1 MKSMMK
7 KSLFLTL
14 AIASACGSAFAQTQP
29 TIYGSVIFGH
39 GWEDMGSEAP
49 FGIYSLPANDA
60 TQMKSVKLDDN
71 LSAFGGGVYVDGRY
85 YMVDYSPYDYDGTV
99 SFRVY
104 DVDAGWRLIEERHLA
119 TYSSVAS
126 DLAYDPTTD
135 RVYGCFRESA
145 TTNGYFFGTL
155 NTITGFSSKIADL
168 KQELIALAATK
179 DGRLYGISIYGMLY
193 SVDKTTGALTEIGQT
208 GKTVKYAQS
217 ATFDYPSGRML
228 WAMTPHY
235 THESPEICEVNL
247 TDGTVTT
254 LTTIPDRYEFTGIYT
269 TGSYADD
276 NAPARPASLKASLT
290 GTSLTG
296 KALIAMPDRTAGG
309 GKLASSLGYKLWMDG
324 ELLKEGQ
331 AQAGSDVEAALT
343 LTRGMHHM
351 KAVATNSAGRSQFA
365 YCDLWA
371 GSDVVNAVS
380 PKAVMKDAQTV
391 SVSWTAP
398 QRGNHDGYFDPSLV
412 TYTVT
417 RQPDAKVVYDGSATS
432 FDDKEVADLQMGYYY
447 YEVAAKV
454 AGEYGDKVRTNVVQV
469 GSALKLPYDQPF
481 NDEVAAKT
489 MTVIDA
495 NEDDE
500 TWQFFGDCF
509 ICGVSQE
516 GLDDDDWLVTPA
528 FNLSKDSVYQVSMD
542 VKAEEGYSETVAVAA
557 GQKAEAASLTQ
568 TVFAPT
574 KVDNVN
580 YRTLS
585 AVFAPKHD
593 GACHIGVHAL
603 SLYAEGSYLYLDNL
617 KVKCI
622 GSVKCPGAVTEAK
635 AEPVGASTDR
645 KVEISFKAPVV
656 NMGGETLTANLKH
669 ITVKRL
675 TDNKVV
681 ETFSNII
688 PGDICQMTD
697 TPSADGTVS
706 YEIMAENA
714 VGKGETVTV
723 STYVGLDQPGA
734 VENLRISSTNE
745 GQVTASWDAP
755 SKGKHGGLIDKAS
768 LKYNIANVDGSSLKS
783 TTVSE
788 PSFSEQM
795 TMTGDEQRLAWY
807 VITPRTQQGKGIAA
821 STDTIF
827 VGKPYAVP
835 YAESFAKR
843 SMQRGPWY
851 GSMSALA
858 EWNIMQYGTYA
869 DAADLDNGFIAFS
882 TVTTGAS
889 SDFIGPKITLKD
901 THNPRLSFYVW
912 NMKRSIHHL
921 RVALRTPDGKRHQL
935 DDILPNDFDGEDND
949 GRWLKYSYSLSGLR
963 SYEYVQLIFTGV
975 GGNTEDLTSIVPLY
989 VDQINVDDPLSFNLT
1004 MGDVSAMIDKVSVGD
1019 DVTVFANISNTGDR
1033 DAADFDICL
1042 YCGETLVGKTHV
1054 DELAAGQ
1061 NTDVELKDAPN
1072 SDAALSSLYH
1082 AEIAWNSDEDASD
1095 NVSKNVVVTVLPGR
1109 PFVKDAKAEA
1119 ADDMQSVALSW
1130 SEPEGISNGAEA
1142 EDVVEDF
1149 ESYVPFTISHFGE
1162 WTLMDIDGASTLGI
1176 QDGSGDFVQYD
1187 NVEAPMAFQVFNPS
1201 AVSLSPLYFPTHSGK
1216 QVAAAF
1222 SAGRYTANDDWL
1234 ISPEVDGAQTIT
1246 FWACSPNN
1254 NYYGTQEQMEVLCS
1268 VEGKSI
1274 GSFKKV
1280 GSTITVP
1287 GQWTQYSADLP
1298 DGARYFALRCT
1309 SKDQYILFID
1319 DIRYRKAGTAL
1330 KLLGYN
1336 VYRDGTRLN
1345 ASPVTETKYTDNRSV
1360 DTDVTYSVKAVYN
1373 TGESRAANAVWDA
1386 ASGIIGVGEDNGSA
1400 QVRIYDLSGR
1410 QMPLG
1415 ASLKKGVY
1423 VVRDNGKTRKICIK

>member
-1 MKSMMK
+1 MK

-49 FGIYSLPANDA
+49 IGIYSLPANDA

-104 DVDAGWRLIEERHLA
+104 DVDAGWRLVEERHLA

-168 KQELIALAATK
+168 KQELIALAAMK

-247 TDGTVTT
+247 ADGTVTT

-276 NAPARPASLKASLT
+276 NAPARPTSLKASLT

-309 GKLASSLGYKLWMDG
+309 KLASSLGYKLWMDG
-324 ELLKEGQ
+324 ELLKEGTS
-331 AQAGSDVEAALT
+331 QAGADVEAALT

-365 YCDLWA
+365 YCDFWA

-398 QRGNHDGYFDPSLV
+398 QRGNHGGYFDPSLV

-417 RQPDAKVVYDGSATS
+417 RQPDTKVVYEGCATS

-516 GLDDDDWLVTPA
+516 GLDYDDWLVTPA

-542 VKAEEGYSETVAVAA
+542 VKAEEGYCETVAVAA

-568 TVFAPT
+568 TVLAPT
-574 KVDNVN
+574 KVDNIN

-593 GACHIGVHAL
+593 GTCHIGVHAL

-645 KVEISFKAPVV
+645 KVAISFKAPML
-656 NMGGETLTANLKH
+656 NMGGEALTANLKH

-688 PGDICQMTD
+688 PGDLCELTD
-697 TPSADGTVS
+697 NPSADGTVS
-706 YEIMAENA
+706 YEITAENA

-723 STYVGLDQPGA
+723 STYVGLDQPAA
-734 VENLRISSTNE
+734 VENLKISSTDD
-745 GQVTASWDAP
+745 GQVTASWNAP

-795 TMTGDEQRLAWY
+795 TMKGDEQRLAWY

-901 THNPRLSFYVW
+901 THNPRLTFYVW
-912 NMKRSIHHL
+912 NMKRSVHHL

-949 GRWLKYSYSLSGLR
+949 GRWLKYSYSLSDLR

-1019 DVTVFANISNTGDR
+1019 DVTVFANISNTGDK
-1033 DAADFDICL
+1033 DAADFDVCL
-1042 YCGETLVGKTHV
+1042 YRGETLVGKTHV

-1072 SDAALSSLYH
+1072 SDASLSSLYH
-1082 AEIAWNSDEDASD
+1082 AEIAWDSDEDASD

-1119 ADDMQSVALSW
+1119 ADGMQSVALSW

-1142 EDVVEDF
+1142 EEVVEDF

-1268 VEGKSI
+1268 TEGKSI

-1298 DGARYFALRCT
+1298 EGARYFALRCT
-1309 SKDQYILFID
+1309 SKDQYILFVD
-1319 DIRYRKAGTAL
+1319 DIKYRKAGTGL

-1345 ASPVTETKYTDNRSV
+1345 ASPITATKYTDNRSV

-1386 ASGIIGVGEDNGSA
+1386 ALGISGVGVGNGSA

-1410 QMPLG
+1410 QMPSG
-1415 ASLKKGVY
+1415 TSLKKGVY
-1423 VVRDNGKTRKICIK
+1423 VVWDNGKTHKICIK

>member
-1 MKSMMK
+1 MK

-193 SVDKTTGALTEIGQT
+193 SVDKNTGELTEIGQT

-276 NAPARPASLKASLT
+276 NAPARPTSLKASLT

-296 KALIAMPDRTAGG
+296 KALIAMPNRTAG

-324 ELLKEGQ
+324 SLLKEGQ
-331 AQAGSDVEAALT
+331 AQTGAGVEAALT

-365 YCDLWA
+365 YCDFWA

-432 FDDKEVADLQMGYYY
+432 FDDNEVADLQMGYYY

-542 VKAEEGYSETVAVAA
+542 VQAEEGYCETVAVAA
-557 GQKAEAASLTQ
+557 GQKAEATSLTQ
-568 TVFAPT
+568 TILAPT

-603 SLYAEGSYLYLDNL
+603 SQYAEGSYLYLDNL

-645 KVEISFKAPVV
+645 KVAISFKAPVV
-656 NMGGETLTANLKH
+656 NMGGEALTANLKH

-706 YEIMAENA
+706 YEITAENA

-734 VENLRISSTNE
+734 VENLKISSTDD

-768 LKYNIANVDGSSLKS
+768 LKYLIANVDGSSLKS

-795 TMTGDEQRLAWY
+795 TMNGDEQRLAWY

-949 GRWLKYSYSLSGLR
+949 GRWLKYSYSLSDLR

-1019 DVTVFANISNTGDR
+1019 DVTVFANISNTGDK

-1042 YCGETLVGKTHV
+1042 YRGETLVGKTHV

-1072 SDAALSSLYH
+1072 SDASLSSLYH
-1082 AEIAWNSDEDASD
+1082 AEIAWDSDEEASD

-1119 ADDMQSVALSW
+1119 ADDMQSVAISW

-1142 EDVVEDF
+1142 ENVVEDF

-1162 WTLMDIDGASTLGI
+1162 WTLMDNDGASTLGI

-1201 AVSLSPLYFPTHSGK
+1201 AVNLSPLYFPTHSGK

-1298 DGARYFALRCT
+1298 EGARYFALRCT
-1309 SKDQYILFID
+1309 SKDQYILFVD
-1319 DIRYRKAGTAL
+1319 DIKYRKAGTGL

-1336 VYRDGTRLN
+1336 VYRDGMRLN
-1345 ASPVTETKYTDNRSV
+1345 ASPITATKFTDNRSV
-1360 DTDVTYSVKAVYN
+1360 DTGVTYSVKAVYN
-1373 TGESRAANAVWDA
+1373 TGESRAANAVWDS
-1386 ASGIIGVGEDNGSA
+1386 ASGIDGVGVGNA
-1400 QVRIYDLSGR
+1400 VKHVRIYDISGR
-1410 QMPLG
+1410 QIPLG
-1415 ASLKKGVY
+1415 SSLKTGVY
-1423 VVRDNGKTRKICIK
+1423 IVWENGKAHKICIK

>member
-1 MKSMMK
+1 MK
-7 KSLFLTL
+7 KSLFLIL

-99 SFRVY
+99 SYRVY
-104 DVDAGWRLIEERHLA
+104 DVDAGWRLIEERHLN
-119 TYSSVAS
+119 TYTSMAS
-126 DLAYDPTTD
+126 DLTYDPTTD

-276 NAPARPASLKASLT
+276 NAPARPTSLKASLT

-309 GKLASSLGYKLWMDG
+309 GNLASSLGYKLWMDG
-324 ELLKEGQ
+324 SLLKEGQ
-331 AQAGSDVEAALT
+331 SQAGAYVEAALT

-365 YCDLWA
+365 YCDFWA

-432 FDDKEVADLQMGYYY
+432 FDDKEVTDLQMGYYY

-542 VKAEEGYSETVAVAA
+542 VKAEEGYCETVAVAA

-568 TVFAPT
+568 TVLAST

-635 AEPVGASTDR
+635 AEPVGSSTDR
-645 KVEISFKAPVV
+645 KVAISFKAPVV

-706 YEIMAENA
+706 YEITAENA

-723 STYVGLDQPGA
+723 STYVGLDQPSA
-734 VENLRISSTNE
+734 VENLRISSSDD
-745 GQVTASWDAP
+745 GQVTASWNAP

-795 TMTGDEQRLAWY
+795 TMKGDEQRLAWY

-901 THNPRLSFYVW
+901 THNPRLTFYVW

-949 GRWLKYSYSLSGLR
+949 GRWLKYSYSLSDLR

-989 VDQINVDDPLSFNLT
+989 VDQINVDAPLSFNLT

-1019 DVTVFANISNTGDR
+1019 DVTVFANISNTGDK

-1042 YCGETLVGKTHV
+1042 YRGETLVGKTHV

-1082 AEIAWNSDEDASD
+1082 AEIAWDSDEEASD

-1130 SEPEGISNGAEA
+1130 SEPEGISNGAE
-1142 EDVVEDF
+1142 DVVEDF

-1162 WTLMDIDGASTLGI
+1162 WTLMDNDGASTLGI

-1201 AVSLSPLYFPTHSGK
+1201 AVSLSPLYFPTHSGS

-1298 DGARYFALRCT
+1298 EGARYFALRCT
-1309 SKDQYILFID
+1309 SKDQYILFVD
-1319 DIRYRKAGTAL
+1319 DIKYRKAGTGL

-1336 VYRDGTRLN
+1336 VYRDGLRLN
-1345 ASPVTETKYTDNRSV
+1345 ASPITATKYTDNRLV

-1386 ASGIIGVGEDNGSA
+1386 ASGISGVGEDNGLA

>member
-1 MKSMMK
+1 M
-7 KSLFLTL
+7 
-14 AIASACGSAFAQTQP
+14 
-29 TIYGSVIFGH
+29 
-39 GWEDMGSEAP
+39 
-49 FGIYSLPANDA
+49 
-60 TQMKSVKLDDN
+60 
-71 LSAFGGGVYVDGRY
+71 
-85 YMVDYSPYDYDGTV
+85 
-99 SFRVY
+99 
-104 DVDAGWRLIEERHLA
+104 
-119 TYSSVAS
+119 
-126 DLAYDPTTD
+126 
-135 RVYGCFRESA
+135 
-145 TTNGYFFGTL
+145 
-155 NTITGFSSKIADL
+155 
-168 KQELIALAATK
+168 
-179 DGRLYGISIYGMLY
+179 
-193 SVDKTTGALTEIGQT
+193 
-208 GKTVKYAQS
+208 
-217 ATFDYPSGRML
+217 
-228 WAMTPHY
+228 
-235 THESPEICEVNL
+235 
-247 TDGTVTT
+247 
-254 LTTIPDRYEFTGIYT
+254 
-269 TGSYADD
+269 
-276 NAPARPASLKASLT
+276 
-290 GTSLTG
+290 
-296 KALIAMPDRTAGG
+296 
-309 GKLASSLGYKLWMDG
+309 
-324 ELLKEGQ
+324 
-331 AQAGSDVEAALT
+331 
-343 LTRGMHHM
+343 
-351 KAVATNSAGRSQFA
+351 
-365 YCDLWA
+365 
-371 GSDVVNAVS
+371 
-380 PKAVMKDAQTV
+380 
-391 SVSWTAP
+391 
-398 QRGNHDGYFDPSLV
+398 
-412 TYTVT
+412 
-417 RQPDAKVVYDGSATS
+417 
-432 FDDKEVADLQMGYYY
+432 
-447 YEVAAKV
+447 
-454 AGEYGDKVRTNVVQV
+454 
-469 GSALKLPYDQPF
+469 
-481 NDEVAAKT
+481 
-489 MTVIDA
+489 
-495 NEDDE
+495 
-500 TWQFFGDCF
+500 
-509 ICGVSQE
+509 
-516 GLDDDDWLVTPA
+516 
-528 FNLSKDSVYQVSMD
+528 
-542 VKAEEGYSETVAVAA
+542 
-557 GQKAEAASLTQ
+557 
-568 TVFAPT
+568 
-574 KVDNVN
+574 
-580 YRTLS
+580 
-585 AVFAPKHD
+585 
-593 GACHIGVHAL
+593 
-603 SLYAEGSYLYLDNL
+603 
-617 KVKCI
+617 
-622 GSVKCPGAVTEAK
+622 
-635 AEPVGASTDR
+635 
-645 KVEISFKAPVV
+645 
-656 NMGGETLTANLKH
+656 
-669 ITVKRL
+669 
-675 TDNKVV
+675 
-681 ETFSNII
+681 
-688 PGDICQMTD
+688 
-697 TPSADGTVS
+697 
-706 YEIMAENA
+706 
-714 VGKGETVTV
+714 
-723 STYVGLDQPGA
+723 
-734 VENLRISSTNE
+734 
-745 GQVTASWDAP
+745 
-755 SKGKHGGLIDKAS
+755 IDKAS

-795 TMTGDEQRLAWY
+795 TMNGDEQRLAWY

-901 THNPRLSFYVW
+901 TRNPRLTFYVW

-949 GRWLKYSYSLSGLR
+949 GRWLKYSYSLSDLR

-989 VDQINVDDPLSFNLT
+989 VDQINVDDPLSFNLA

-1019 DVTVFANISNTGDR
+1019 DVAVFANISNTGDR

-1042 YCGETLVGKTHV
+1042 YRGETLVGKTHV

-1082 AEIAWNSDEDASD
+1082 AEIAWDSDEDASD

-1201 AVSLSPLYFPTHSGK
+1201 AVSLSPLYFPTHSGS

-1234 ISPEVDGAQTIT
+1234 ISPEVDGAQTVT

-1298 DGARYFALRCT
+1298 EGARYFALRCT

-1386 ASGIIGVGEDNGSA
+1386 ASGISGVGEDNGSA

>member
-1 MKSMMK
+1 MK

-85 YMVDYSPYDYDGTV
+85 YMVDYSPYDYNGTV
-99 SFRVY
+99 SYRVY
-104 DVDAGWRLIEERHLA
+104 DVDAGWRLIEERHLT
-119 TYSSVAS
+119 TYTSVAS

-193 SVDKTTGALTEIGQT
+193 SVDKNTGALTEIGQT

-276 NAPARPASLKASLT
+276 NAPARPTSLKASLT

-309 GKLASSLGYKLWMDG
+309 GNLASSLGYKLWMDG
-324 ELLKEGQ
+324 SLLKEGQ
-331 AQAGSDVEAALT
+331 SQAGADVEAALT

-365 YCDLWA
+365 YCDFWA

-398 QRGNHDGYFDPSLV
+398 QQGNHDGYFDPSLV

-542 VKAEEGYSETVAVAA
+542 VKAEEGYCETVAIAA

-568 TVFAPT
+568 TVLAPT

-585 AVFAPKHD
+585 TVFAPKHD

-622 GSVKCPGAVTEAK
+622 GSVKCPGAVTEVK

-645 KVEISFKAPVV
+645 KVAISFKAPVV

-675 TDNKVV
+675 MDNKVV

-706 YEIMAENA
+706 YEITAENA

-734 VENLRISSTNE
+734 VENLRISSSDD
-745 GQVTASWDAP
+745 GQVTASWNAP

-768 LKYNIANVDGSSLKS
+768 LKYNIANVDGSSLKN

-795 TMTGDEQRLAWY
+795 TMKGDEQRLAWY

-901 THNPRLSFYVW
+901 THNPRLTFYVW

-949 GRWLKYSYSLSGLR
+949 GRWLKYSYNLSDLR
-963 SYEYVQLIFTGV
+963 SYEYVQLIFTGM

-1019 DVTVFANISNTGDR
+1019 DVTVFANISNTGDK

-1042 YCGETLVGKTHV
+1042 YRGETLVGKTHV

-1082 AEIAWNSDEDASD
+1082 AEIAWDSDEEASD

-1130 SEPEGISNGAEA
+1130 SEPEGISNGAE
-1142 EDVVEDF
+1142 DVVEDF

-1162 WTLMDIDGASTLGI
+1162 WTLMDNDGASTLGI

-1201 AVSLSPLYFPTHSGK
+1201 AVSLSPLYFPTHSGS

-1234 ISPEVDGAQTIT
+1234 ISPEVDGAQTVT

-1274 GSFKKV
+1274 GSFNKV

-1298 DGARYFALRCT
+1298 EGARYFALRCT
-1309 SKDQYILFID
+1309 SKDQYILFVD
-1319 DIRYRKAGTAL
+1319 DIKYRKAGTGL

-1336 VYRDGTRLN
+1336 VYRDGLRLN
-1345 ASPVTETKYTDNRSV
+1345 ASPITATKYTDNRSV

-1386 ASGIIGVGEDNGSA
+1386 ASDISGVGEDNGLA

>member
-1 MKSMMK
+1 
-7 KSLFLTL
+7 
-14 AIASACGSAFAQTQP
+14 
-29 TIYGSVIFGH
+29 
-39 GWEDMGSEAP
+39 MG
-49 FGIYSLPANDA
+49 
-60 TQMKSVKLDDN
+60 
-71 LSAFGGGVYVDGRY
+71 
-85 YMVDYSPYDYDGTV
+85 
-99 SFRVY
+99 
-104 DVDAGWRLIEERHLA
+104 LIEERHLA
-119 TYSSVAS
+119 TYTSVAS

-276 NAPARPASLKASLT
+276 NAPARPTSLKASLT

-309 GKLASSLGYKLWMDG
+309 GNLASSLGYKLWMDG
-324 ELLKEGQ
+324 SLLKEGQ
-331 AQAGSDVEAALT
+331 SQAGADVEAALT

-365 YCDLWA
+365 YCDFWA

-417 RQPDAKVVYDGSATS
+417 RQPDAKVVYDGCATS
-432 FDDKEVADLQMGYYY
+432 FDDKEVAELQMGYYY

-542 VKAEEGYSETVAVAA
+542 VKAEEGYCETVAVAA

-568 TVFAPT
+568 TVLAPT

-635 AEPVGASTDR
+635 AEPVGSSTDR
-645 KVEISFKAPVV
+645 KVAISFKAPVV

-706 YEIMAENA
+706 YEITAENA

-734 VENLRISSTNE
+734 VENLRISSSDD

-901 THNPRLSFYVW
+901 THNPRLTFYVW

-949 GRWLKYSYSLSGLR
+949 GRWLKYSYNLSDLR

-989 VDQINVDDPLSFNLT
+989 VDQINVDAPLSFNLT

-1019 DVTVFANISNTGDR
+1019 DVTVFANISNTGDK

-1042 YCGETLVGKTHV
+1042 YRGETLVGKTHV

-1082 AEIAWNSDEDASD
+1082 AEIAWDSDEEASD

-1130 SEPEGISNGAEA
+1130 SEPEGISNGAE
-1142 EDVVEDF
+1142 DVVEDF

-1162 WTLMDIDGASTLGI
+1162 WTLMDNDGASTLGI

-1201 AVSLSPLYFPTHSGK
+1201 AVSLSPLYFPTHSGS

-1298 DGARYFALRCT
+1298 EGARYFALRCT
-1309 SKDQYILFID
+1309 SKDQYILFVD
-1319 DIRYRKAGTAL
+1319 DIKYRKAGTGL

-1336 VYRDGTRLN
+1336 VYRDGLRLN
-1345 ASPVTETKYTDNRSV
+1345 ASPITATKYTDNRLV

-1386 ASGIIGVGEDNGSA
+1386 ASGISGVGEDNGLA

>member
-1 MKSMMK
+1 MK

-39 GWEDMGSEAP
+39 GWEDMGSESP

-104 DVDAGWRLIEERHLA
+104 DVDAGWRLIEERHLN
-119 TYSSVAS
+119 TYTSVAS

-155 NTITGFSSKIADL
+155 NTVTGFSSKIADL

-276 NAPARPASLKASLT
+276 NAPARPTSFKASFT

-296 KALIAMPDRTAGG
+296 KALAAMPDRTAGG
-309 GKLASSLGYKLWMDG
+309 GNLASSLGYKLWMDG
-324 ELLKEGQ
+324 ELLKEGTS
-331 AQAGSDVEAALT
+331 QAGANVEAALT

-365 YCDLWA
+365 YCDFWA

-398 QRGNHDGYFDPSLV
+398 QQGNHDGYFDPSLV
-412 TYTVT
+412 TYTVM
-417 RQPDAKVVYDGSATS
+417 RQPDTKVVYEGSATS

-542 VKAEEGYSETVAVAA
+542 VKAEEGYCETVAVAA

-568 TVFAPT
+568 TVLAPT
-574 KVDNVN
+574 KVDNIN

-645 KVEISFKAPVV
+645 KVAISFKAPML
-656 NMGGETLTANLKH
+656 NMGGEALTANLKH

-688 PGDICQMTD
+688 PGDLCELTD
-697 TPSADGTVS
+697 NPSADGTVS
-706 YEIMAENA
+706 YEITAENA

-723 STYVGLDQPGA
+723 STYVGLDQPAA
-734 VENLRISSTNE
+734 VENLKISSTDD

-768 LKYNIANVDGSSLKS
+768 LKYLIANVDGSSLKS

-795 TMTGDEQRLAWY
+795 TMKGDEQRLAWY

-901 THNPRLSFYVW
+901 THNPRLTFYVW

-949 GRWLKYSYSLSGLR
+949 GRWLKYSYSLSDLR

-1019 DVTVFANISNTGDR
+1019 DVTVFANISNTGDK
-1033 DAADFDICL
+1033 DAADFDVCL
-1042 YCGETLVGKTHV
+1042 YRGETLVSKTHV

-1082 AEIAWNSDEDASD
+1082 AEIAWDSDEDASD

-1142 EDVVEDF
+1142 EEVVEDF
-1149 ESYVPFTISHFGE
+1149 ESYVPFTISHLGE

-1298 DGARYFALRCT
+1298 EGARYFALRCT
-1309 SKDQYILFID
+1309 SKDQYILFVD
-1319 DIRYRKAGTAL
+1319 DIKYRKAGTGL

-1336 VYRDGTRLN
+1336 VYRDGMRLN
-1345 ASPVTETKYTDNRSV
+1345 ASPITATKFTDNRSV
-1360 DTDVTYSVKAVYN
+1360 DTDVTYSVKAVYY

-1386 ASGIIGVGEDNGSA
+1386 ASGISGVGEDNGSA

>member
-1 MKSMMK
+1 M
-7 KSLFLTL
+7 
-14 AIASACGSAFAQTQP
+14 
-29 TIYGSVIFGH
+29 
-39 GWEDMGSEAP
+39 
-49 FGIYSLPANDA
+49 
-60 TQMKSVKLDDN
+60 
-71 LSAFGGGVYVDGRY
+71 
-85 YMVDYSPYDYDGTV
+85 
-99 SFRVY
+99 
-104 DVDAGWRLIEERHLA
+104 
-119 TYSSVAS
+119 
-126 DLAYDPTTD
+126 
-135 RVYGCFRESA
+135 
-145 TTNGYFFGTL
+145 
-155 NTITGFSSKIADL
+155 
-168 KQELIALAATK
+168 
-179 DGRLYGISIYGMLY
+179 
-193 SVDKTTGALTEIGQT
+193 
-208 GKTVKYAQS
+208 
-217 ATFDYPSGRML
+217 
-228 WAMTPHY
+228 
-235 THESPEICEVNL
+235 
-247 TDGTVTT
+247 
-254 LTTIPDRYEFTGIYT
+254 
-269 TGSYADD
+269 
-276 NAPARPASLKASLT
+276 
-290 GTSLTG
+290 
-296 KALIAMPDRTAGG
+296 
-309 GKLASSLGYKLWMDG
+309 
-324 ELLKEGQ
+324 
-331 AQAGSDVEAALT
+331 
-343 LTRGMHHM
+343 
-351 KAVATNSAGRSQFA
+351 
-365 YCDLWA
+365 
-371 GSDVVNAVS
+371 
-380 PKAVMKDAQTV
+380 
-391 SVSWTAP
+391 
-398 QRGNHDGYFDPSLV
+398 
-412 TYTVT
+412 
-417 RQPDAKVVYDGSATS
+417 
-432 FDDKEVADLQMGYYY
+432 
-447 YEVAAKV
+447 
-454 AGEYGDKVRTNVVQV
+454 
-469 GSALKLPYDQPF
+469 
-481 NDEVAAKT
+481 
-489 MTVIDA
+489 
-495 NEDDE
+495 
-500 TWQFFGDCF
+500 
-509 ICGVSQE
+509 
-516 GLDDDDWLVTPA
+516 
-528 FNLSKDSVYQVSMD
+528 
-542 VKAEEGYSETVAVAA
+542 
-557 GQKAEAASLTQ
+557 
-568 TVFAPT
+568 
-574 KVDNVN
+574 
-580 YRTLS
+580 
-585 AVFAPKHD
+585 
-593 GACHIGVHAL
+593 
-603 SLYAEGSYLYLDNL
+603 
-617 KVKCI
+617 
-622 GSVKCPGAVTEAK
+622 
-635 AEPVGASTDR
+635 
-645 KVEISFKAPVV
+645 
-656 NMGGETLTANLKH
+656 
-669 ITVKRL
+669 
-675 TDNKVV
+675 
-681 ETFSNII
+681 
-688 PGDICQMTD
+688 
-697 TPSADGTVS
+697 
-706 YEIMAENA
+706 
-714 VGKGETVTV
+714 
-723 STYVGLDQPGA
+723 
-734 VENLRISSTNE
+734 
-745 GQVTASWDAP
+745 
-755 SKGKHGGLIDKAS
+755 AS

-795 TMTGDEQRLAWY
+795 TMKGDEQRLAWY

-901 THNPRLSFYVW
+901 THNPRLTFYVW

-949 GRWLKYSYSLSGLR
+949 GRWLKYSYNLSDLR

-1019 DVTVFANISNTGDR
+1019 DVTVFANISNTGDK

-1042 YCGETLVGKTHV
+1042 YRGETLVGKTHV

-1061 NTDVELKDAPN
+1061 NTDVELKDAPS

-1119 ADDMQSVALSW
+1119 ADDMQSVAISW

-1162 WTLMDIDGASTLGI
+1162 WTLMDNDGASTLGI

-1201 AVSLSPLYFPTHSGK
+1201 AVSLSPLYFPTHSGS

-1298 DGARYFALRCT
+1298 EGARYFALRCT
-1309 SKDQYILFID
+1309 SKDQYILFVD
-1319 DIRYRKAGTAL
+1319 DIKYRKAGTGL
-1330 KLLGYN
+1330 KLLSYN
-1336 VYRDGTRLN
+1336 VYRDGLRLN
-1345 ASPVTETKYTDNRSV
+1345 ASPITATKYTDNRSV

-1386 ASGIIGVGEDNGSA
+1386 ASGISGVGEDNGSA
-1400 QVRIYDLSGR
+1400 QVRIYDLGGR